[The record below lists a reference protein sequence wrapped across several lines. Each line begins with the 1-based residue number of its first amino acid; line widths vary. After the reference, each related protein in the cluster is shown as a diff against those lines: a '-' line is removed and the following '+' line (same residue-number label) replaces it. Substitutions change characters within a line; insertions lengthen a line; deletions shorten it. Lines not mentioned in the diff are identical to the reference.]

1 MTERKGK
8 PAPGRLRSVPAASSW
23 LPFHLLFN
31 SGARFAQQPLRKK
44 KNNNNNTNNTH
55 LTEDSSSRRYIPR
68 LILPCVRLLLLKRRK
83 SHQSGLR
90 FVRLIPPNVKRRVRG
105 SRQASSPESAPGRSV
120 GRSVG
125 LLLLLVVVGDS
136 WGENSVRLPSINC
149 CLLRDAK
156 LRGIRALVIILQK

>member
-1 MTERKGK
+1 MEKNKKKKQKVTERKGK

-120 GRSVG
+120 GRSGCCCCWWWWETVG
-125 LLLLLVVVGDS
+125 EKIRCG
-136 WGENSVRLPSINC
+136 
-149 CLLRDAK
+149 CLR
-156 LRGIRALVIILQK
+156 